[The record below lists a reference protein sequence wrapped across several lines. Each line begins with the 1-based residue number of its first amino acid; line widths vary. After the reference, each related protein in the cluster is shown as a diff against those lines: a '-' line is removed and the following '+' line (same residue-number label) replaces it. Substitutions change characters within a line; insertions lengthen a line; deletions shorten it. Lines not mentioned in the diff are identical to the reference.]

1 MVNTKNTLPVS
12 DFGVCS
18 AVCSAVYSAVCIQ
31 AGLGKISKKT
41 AALYDTRE
49 NDSDDEFFHR
59 AAWEPGMWTWQ
70 TWQSP

>member
-12 DFGVCS
+12 DFGVC
-18 AVCSAVYSAVCIQ
+18 SAVCIQ

-49 NDSDDEFFHR
+49 NDSDDEFFDR

>member
-12 DFGVCS
+12 DFGDC
-18 AVCSAVYSAVCIQ
+18 SAVCIQ
-31 AGLGKISKKT
+31 AGLGTISKKT

-49 NDSDDEFFHR
+49 NDSDDEFFDR